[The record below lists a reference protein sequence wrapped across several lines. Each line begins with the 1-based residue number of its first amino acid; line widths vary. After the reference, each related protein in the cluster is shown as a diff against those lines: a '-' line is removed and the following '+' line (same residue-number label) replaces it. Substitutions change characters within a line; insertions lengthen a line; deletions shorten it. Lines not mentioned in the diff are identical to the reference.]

1 MEKLSLKMQL
11 QNWICAEGTLAPAS
25 FVQNCKSVDD
35 LVEEATNILMEWKIT
50 GHKNSDPVTPIVRA
64 ITFLPPCQFFLQ
76 LFEHE
81 ELLLD
86 FMNQDITNHPEVD
99 YSISAKRFK
108 RVMKVWSSQKASS
121 SLCHLLIKH
130 KIILGYLDFY
140 KKNYSEAFTTFVW
153 ISSVVKD
160 LRKIYTDPMLP
171 KTIDIVVLIYATQCC
186 SFVNQ
191 QRLAKQR
198 LEKTFLM
205 MVLQDEFSIDD
216 INAGIMGKF
225 FVTCGMV
232 YEKMAYSHASEHIIE
247 SREPHA
253 NIQTCLKLLKPHL
266 NEMIRKY
273 IIGTTCMN
281 QDDPSLMFVY
291 DRVLWGLLVYGG
303 IHLQTLWFF
312 LALKNHK
319 SLELDYAPLHLCP
332 EHDYRLFDPNESLA
346 RYDNAWEIIDRSY
359 DLRHDTDISET
370 LSWDKSHGNTF
381 LIPQIY
387 VQGDLLVFHDETP
400 KSDTKIKSCLKRD
413 KTRDYENDIE
423 FSMELIRMWKKSY
436 KEHNGEIPDI
446 ALDPASINS

>member
-1 MEKLSLKMQL
+1 MEKLSLKLQL

-25 FVQNCKSVDD
+25 FVQNCRSADGF
-35 LVEEATNILMEWKIT
+35 LEEATNILLGWKIT
-50 GHKNSDPVTPIVRA
+50 GKKHCDPVTPIVRA

-86 FMNQDITNHPEVD
+86 YMNQDITNHPEVD
-99 YSISAKRFK
+99 YSISVKRFK
-108 RVMKVWSSQKASS
+108 RVMKAWSSQKSS
-121 SLCHLLIKH
+121 SDLYHLLIKH

-140 KKNYSEAFTTFVW
+140 KKKYSEAFTTFVW
-153 ISSVVKD
+153 ISSAVKD
-160 LRKIYTDPMLP
+160 LRKIYTDPKLP

-198 LEKTFLM
+198 LEKTFSM

-225 FVTCGMV
+225 FVTCGLV
-232 YEKMAYSHASEHIIE
+232 YEKMAYSHASEIIE
-247 SREPHA
+247 TMDPD
-253 NIQTCLKLLKPHL
+253 NIQTYLKLLKPHL

-273 IIGTTCMN
+273 IIATTCMN

-332 EHDYRLFDPNESLA
+332 EHDYRLFDSNESLA
-346 RYDNAWEIIDRSY
+346 KYDNAWEIIDRSY
-359 DLRHDTDISET
+359 DLRHDIDISE
-370 LSWDKSHGNTF
+370 LSWDKSHGNMF

-387 VQGDLLVFHDETP
+387 VQGDLLVFHDEP
-400 KSDTKIKSCLKRD
+400 LKSDIKIKSCLKRD
-413 KTRDYENDIE
+413 KTPDFENDIE

-436 KEHNGEIPDI
+436 KEHTGEIPDV
-446 ALDPASINS
+446 ALYPASINSCY